1 MRPLSPRA
9 ISSDARETFTY
20 TVSFNEQMNQ
30 DAFGLDD
37 ARDGNSIK
45 LMYSGNYFQQISDQ
59 FIHEYLEQPPT
70 GSYVEGAHNA
80 QIPEFNRYSKEM
92 SVQSFLAEDE
102 E

>member
-45 LMYSGNYFQQISDQ
+45 LMYSGNYFQQISD
-59 FIHEYLEQPPT
+59 
-70 GSYVEGAHNA
+70 
-80 QIPEFNRYSKEM
+80 
-92 SVQSFLAEDE
+92 
-102 E
+102 